1 MRKICLALFFAAFSM
16 AVVAQNNDEDE
27 TPRGFQKDK
36 LFTGGNLTV
45 SFYTGGT
52 TLGLSPYLGYSLT
65 SWLDAAVNLNFVYQ
79 GEKDIYGGKYRQTNL
94 GPGGFLRIFP
104 LNFLYVQAQY
114 EHNFVN
120 NKYIQPN
127 GGNTL
132 KFNAD
137 VNSLLLGAGYSSDRS
152 PGNNSY
158 FYFTL
163 MYDVLQLPN
172 SPYMDSYS
180 RAIPVFRAGYNIAL
194 FQGRRR

>member
-1 MRKICLALFFAAFSM
+1 MGSTI
-16 AVVAQNNDEDE
+16 N
-27 TPRGFQKDK
+27 
-36 LFTGGNLTV
+36 
-45 SFYTGGT
+45 
-52 TLGLSPYLGYSLT
+52 
-65 SWLDAAVNLNFVYQ
+65 
-79 GEKDIYGGKYRQTNL
+79 GGKVRQTNL

-114 EHNFVN
+114 EHNFIH
-120 NKYIQPN
+120 NKYIPAN

-132 KFNAD
+132 KLNAD

-172 SPYMDSYS
+172 SPYMDSYN